1 MLVLLLLFILNLN
14 TLGSID
20 PEGYIFIIIKSV
32 SVTSNKPRIPVD
44 SRPLTKLMVV
54 YTLFTWQILMWS
66 NGWRIWQLQLSWN
79 ENPWHQEQQNETEVT
94 NSKYQ
99 VLTTVGEND
108 VCQQVVEDG
117 RTSIKR
123 TLQQTSN
130 NYMYKDSFSVVV
142 VVDDG
147 VHTETSQST
156 PCHCDRFA

>member
-1 MLVLLLLFILNLN
+1 M
-14 TLGSID
+14 
-20 PEGYIFIIIKSV
+20 
-32 SVTSNKPRIPVD
+32 
-44 SRPLTKLMVV
+44 
-54 YTLFTWQILMWS
+54 
-66 NGWRIWQLQLSWN
+66 
-79 ENPWHQEQQNETEVT
+79 T

-130 NYMYKDSFSVVV
+130 NYMYKDSISVVV